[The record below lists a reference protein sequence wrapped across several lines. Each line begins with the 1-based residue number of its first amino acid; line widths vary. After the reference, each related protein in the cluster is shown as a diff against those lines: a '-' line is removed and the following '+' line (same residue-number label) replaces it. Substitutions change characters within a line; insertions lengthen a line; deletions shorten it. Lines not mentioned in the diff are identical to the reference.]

1 MLNITDMN
9 NSFYLDERSAINLEL
24 KLNVT
29 KHGHEWRPIGDV
41 LYKYGTSASDA
52 VNNIVVTEMQ
62 YKFLEFLQGK
72 VGWQSCRDLSISDM

>member
-1 MLNITDMN
+1 MLNITDVN

-29 KHGHEWRPIGDV
+29 KHGHEWRHIGDV
-41 LYKYGTSASDA
+41 LYNYGTAASGA
-52 VNNIVVTEMQ
+52 VTNIVVTAEQ

-72 VGWQSCRDLSISDM
+72 TGWQSCRDLSISDM